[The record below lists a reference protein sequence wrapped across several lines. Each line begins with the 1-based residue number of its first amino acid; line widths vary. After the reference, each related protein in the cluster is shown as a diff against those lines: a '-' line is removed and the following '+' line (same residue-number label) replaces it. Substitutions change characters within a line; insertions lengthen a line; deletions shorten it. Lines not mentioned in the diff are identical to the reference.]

1 LGELQ
6 VRSINLT
13 IVRDPHG
20 QQTDKLFAEN
30 QGYQHERPDVEGCK
44 ASSLSARSGPLAPS
58 SK

>member
-1 LGELQ
+1 LSQGLGELR

-30 QGYQHERPDVEGCK
+30 QRYQHERPKVEGCK
-44 ASSLSARSGPLAPS
+44 ANSLSA
-58 SK
+58 